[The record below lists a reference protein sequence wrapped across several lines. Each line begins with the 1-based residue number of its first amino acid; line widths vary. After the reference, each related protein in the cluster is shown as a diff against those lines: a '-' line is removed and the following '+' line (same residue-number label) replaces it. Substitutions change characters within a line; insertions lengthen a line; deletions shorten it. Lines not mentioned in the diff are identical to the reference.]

1 MKTPLWI
8 AIALIAL
15 LLGTEAGATS
25 CEDALRTGAYNCRF
39 LRQTG
44 ETFEGCMRFVVPGEV
59 GEFDIRSHLEF
70 PSGARNLLGGC
81 SCRAKVGFWVEFD
94 EATVF
99 DCLEPG
105 GDVLLISGQASPLT
119 ITRGQTM
126 TPDGDS
132 MIFACERSLRFL
144 NAPEQACPACVPAG
158 APCGGDICC
167 EGLVCK
173 GVVGSPPTCQ

>member
-1 MKTPLWI
+1 MKTPIWI
-8 AIALIAL
+8 ATALIVL
-15 LLGTEAGATS
+15 LLGTEAAADS
-25 CEDALRTGAYNCRF
+25 CEDVLKTGAYSCRF

-44 ETFEGCMRFVVPGEV
+44 ETFAGCMRFVVPGEV

-81 SCRAKVGFWVEFD
+81 SCRARVGFGGVEFD
-94 EATVF
+94 EATTF
-99 DCLEPG
+99 DCLEPRQ
-105 GDVLLISGQASPLT
+105 DALLISGQASRLA

-132 MIFACERSLRFL
+132 MVFACTRPPGLV
-144 NAPEQACPACVPAG
+144 CPACVPAG
-158 APCGGDICC
+158 QPCGGDICC

-173 GVVGSPPTCQ
+173 GVIGAPPTCQ